1 MEDALISGRES
12 SLHSAIKKWYL
23 LEGDKPEAKVEDFII
38 DIARGNLL
46 IEIQIANFSAIK
58 PKLMHLPKD
67 HKVRIV
73 YPIAREK
80 WIIHKSTANGE
91 ISGRRLS
98 PRKGNLSDL
107 FSELIRIPTLFSNNN
122 LSVEV
127 LMIEMEEI
135 WCHDGRGSWR
145 RRGAS
150 IEDRKLI
157 RVFERKVLEIQ
168 QISSKCCP
176 RICPS
181 PFQTTIWQKA
191 SEYGLFNLGELLIR
205 SEKWEQLRMWV
216 IEESR
221 CSSPASNSLLD
232 ANWIST
238 SHTYSWCL
246 TFSSM
251 IMSLS
256 HSGM

>member
-1 MEDALISGRES
+1 MKKDALVSGRES

-23 LEGDKPEAKVEDFII
+23 LEGDKPEAKVEDFIV

-46 IEIQIANFSAIK
+46 IEIQTANFSAIK
-58 PKLMHLPKD
+58 PKLIHLLKD

-80 WIIHKSTANGE
+80 WIVHKSTANGE

-107 FSELIRIPTLFSNNN
+107 FSELIRLPTLFFNNN

-157 RVFERKVLEIQ
+157 RVFERRVFGNRADFLEVLPKDLPEPFSNNDLAKSLGIRAGQ
-168 QISSKCCP
+168 SR
-176 RICPS
+176 RITYS
-181 PFQTTIWQKA
+181 LRKMGAITHVGNRRKQM
-191 SEYGLFNLGELLIR
+191 LFACI
-205 SEKWEQLRMWV
+205 EQS
-216 IEESR
+216 SR
-221 CSSPASNSLLD
+221 CQLD
-232 ANWIST
+232 QHR
-238 SHTYSWCL
+238 SHV
-246 TFSSM
+246 
-251 IMSLS
+251 
-256 HSGM
+256 